1 MIKKT
6 FPSIPTIIVTVLAI
20 VFSLSLIGLSS
31 AKALAPPLSTQL
43 LHPLTGNETTK
54 AQEQTQ
60 FSNYTDPHGRFS
72 VNYPSTWTVEPAT
85 NRFEPVHVSFKSPPS
100 VSLAG
105 LDIAAST
112 THRIDPE
119 VYTISNAAVYHPG
132 YSIFQGTECVKY
144 KIDGQKACSY
154 IVTTVGSP
162 GGRLVI
168 MHVNSF
174 VNGHMYSFT
183 FSGHGDTFDKDL
195 PLVEQMLASFKAP
208 P

>member
-1 MIKKT
+1 MIKII
-6 FPSIPTIIVTVLAI
+6 FQVRPVIVTVLAI
-20 VFSLSLIGLSS
+20 VFSLSLICLSS
-31 AKALAPPLSTQL
+31 AKAQAPQVQPI
-43 LHPLTGNETTK
+43 TGNETTK
-54 AQEQTQ
+54 AQLAQ

-72 VNYPSTWTVEPAT
+72 IKYPSTWTVEPAT

-100 VSLAG
+100 VSLAD

-112 THRIDPE
+112 THRIDAE
-119 VYTISNAAVYHPG
+119 VYTITNAAVYHPG
-132 YSIFQGTECVKY
+132 YSIFQGTECMKY

-162 GGRLVI
+162 RGRLVI

-174 VNGHMYSFT
+174 VNGQMYSFT